1 LIWLNSLSGRNRLH
15 FPSTSSNHA
24 AIGVTSAVPANQAST
39 VVPIALKLACIMI
52 RCWSVAVPLELEP
65 PDAGWAMR
73 QKRVRSLVR
82 RVDT

>member
-1 LIWLNSLSGRNRLH
+1 
-15 FPSTSSNHA
+15 
-24 AIGVTSAVPANQAST
+24 
-39 VVPIALKLACIMI
+39 MI